1 MEVASFDV
9 LPMQDFYD
17 KYLPTPSWDGPLNDR
32 FDALGF
38 QSLFFLN
45 NMGSMVVGLLMIPIQ
60 GFLLILLKPLTRFS
74 RRITTIK
81 NKIHASLFWSQQIIL
96 LNESFSIICMCALI
110 NVLHLSFDSKVE
122 LINSTLTIA
131 FLVLCTAMTIIVC
144 AFLLVK
150 LPDLKEK
157 TMKIKY
163 GEMT

>member
-1 MEVASFDV
+1 
-9 LPMQDFYD
+9 
-17 KYLPTPSWDGPLNDR
+17 
-32 FDALGF
+32 
-38 QSLFFLN
+38 
-45 NMGSMVVGLLMIPIQ
+45 MGSMVVGLLMIPIQ

-81 NKIHASLFWSQQIIL
+81 NKIQRSLFWSQQIIL

-131 FLVLCTAMTIIVC
+131 FLVLCTAMTIIICV
-144 AFLLVK
+144 FLLVK
-150 LPDLKEK
+150 LPDLKDK
-157 TMKIKY
+157 SMKIKY